1 MARVRDYRREQSP
14 DRGLHGQRLNR
25 ETSRYAG
32 RAAFHRP
39 RGPATAVPSHP
50 PGLGGDETGH
60 GQVTWPGDLGGGW
73 RRAMP
78 RTTRCLRPC
87 ARPRSRRAPPAP
99 ARWTSGRRPPCRAHG
114 GARLRAWRCRLAT

>member
-1 MARVRDYRREQSP
+1 GYGGSLRAPGYSQRSTIVYSGSGRWPFNLLSAEPLTVSALSAFAPVTAGMARVRDYRREQSP

-60 GQVTWPGDLGGGW
+60 GQVT
-73 RRAMP
+73 
-78 RTTRCLRPC
+78 
-87 ARPRSRRAPPAP
+87 
-99 ARWTSGRRPPCRAHG
+99 
-114 GARLRAWRCRLAT
+114 